1 MGIDQIIKP
10 DTFGFIAAALTT
22 IAFLPQV
29 IKTWRTK
36 KAEDVSIVML
46 LMFITGLLFW
56 IVYAIQTNAL
66 PVLIANIITF
76 ILNVTILTLKLI
88 YGKQPSSTQRT
99 EQLQR
104 SAICCQEQPHLRSF
118 WMPRDGTA
126 DSMQKEIRQSCI
138 RKGASYD
145 PLITSL
151 VIPITQLV
159 ERIKP

>member
-1 MGIDQIIKP
+1 MITSLEYLIGP
-10 DTFGFIAAALTT
+10 NTFGFLAAALTT

-56 IVYAIQTNAL
+56 IVYAIQINAL

-88 YGKQPSSTQRT
+88 YGKQPSSTQIT
-99 EQLQR
+99 E
-104 SAICCQEQPHLRSF
+104 
-118 WMPRDGTA
+118 
-126 DSMQKEIRQSCI
+126 
-138 RKGASYD
+138 
-145 PLITSL
+145 
-151 VIPITQLV
+151 
-159 ERIKP
+159 

>member
-1 MGIDQIIKP
+1 MFSP

-46 LMFITGLLFW
+46 LMFITGLLVW
-56 IVYAIQTNAL
+56 IVYAIQTHAL

-88 YGKQPSSTQRT
+88 YGRDT
-99 EQLQR
+99 ESDR
-104 SAICCQEQPHLRSF
+104 
-118 WMPRDGTA
+118 
-126 DSMQKEIRQSCI
+126 
-138 RKGASYD
+138 
-145 PLITSL
+145 PLS
-151 VIPITQLV
+151 
-159 ERIKP
+159 

>member
-1 MGIDQIIKP
+1 MDQLVTP

-46 LMFITGLLFW
+46 VMFITGLLFW
-56 IVYAIQTNAL
+56 IIYAIETNAL

-88 YGKQPSSTQRT
+88 YAKQPT
-99 EQLQR
+99 
-104 SAICCQEQPHLRSF
+104 
-118 WMPRDGTA
+118 TA
-126 DSMQKEIRQSCI
+126 
-138 RKGASYD
+138 G
-145 PLITSL
+145 
-151 VIPITQLV
+151 
-159 ERIKP
+159 

>member
-1 MGIDQIIKP
+1 MGTDQLITP

-46 LMFITGLLFW
+46 LMFITGLIFW
-56 IVYAIQTNAL
+56 IIYAIQTSAL

-88 YGKQPSSTQRT
+88 YDR
-99 EQLQR
+99 E
-104 SAICCQEQPHLRSF
+104 EN
-118 WMPRDGTA
+118 
-126 DSMQKEIRQSCI
+126 
-138 RKGASYD
+138 
-145 PLITSL
+145 
-151 VIPITQLV
+151 
-159 ERIKP
+159 

>member
-1 MGIDQIIKP
+1 MSVVELITA
-10 DTFGFIAAALTT
+10 DTFGYIAAGLTT

-56 IVYAIQTNAL
+56 IIYAIETNAL

-88 YGKQPSSTQRT
+88 YGKQPS
-99 EQLQR
+99 
-104 SAICCQEQPHLRSF
+104 
-118 WMPRDGTA
+118 TA
-126 DSMQKEIRQSCI
+126 
-138 RKGASYD
+138 G
-145 PLITSL
+145 
-151 VIPITQLV
+151 
-159 ERIKP
+159 